1 MRLKSIGAA
10 VAMTL
15 LFCIAAPAQQPSD
28 IVITGREVSA
38 VQVEL
43 SKRGLYDG
51 KPSGVLDQRTREAV
65 REWQKKNGIPTS
77 GRIDR
82 ETYLSLGLTYPAKDS
97 TGSPGLLPRIG
108 GSVRDTT
115 VATGQSIGGAAGK
128 VRDGAVTG
136 LEKTWDLGES
146 AAGKSKE
153 AASEVGGAS
162 VRGAKGLGKG
172 AQRVSTRLIGR
183 NDAEVGTEVRR
194 LLDSRPE
201 TERWVAEVRD
211 GMVTVKAPAGHKAD
225 LGQVI
230 SDIRKIA
237 GVKTVFV
244 VNL

>member
-1 MRLKSIGAA
+1 
-10 VAMTL
+10 MTL
-15 LFCIAAPAQQPSD
+15 LFCIATPAQQPSD
-28 IVITGREVSA
+28 FVVTGREVTA

-43 SKRGLYDG
+43 KKRGLYDG
-51 KPSGVLDQRTREAV
+51 RPTGVLDPRTRESV
-65 REWQKKNGIPTS
+65 RAWQKKSGIPAS

-82 ETYLSLGLTYPAKDS
+82 DTYLSLGLTYPAKES
-97 TGSPGLLPRIG
+97 AGSPGLLPRIG

-115 VATGQSIGGAAGK
+115 IATGQSIGGAAGK
-128 VRDGAVTG
+128 VREGAVTG

-146 AAGKSKE
+146 AVGKSKE
-153 AASEVGGAS
+153 AASDVGGAS

-172 AQRVSTRLIGR
+172 AQRVSTTLIGR
-183 NDAEVGTEVRR
+183 NDEEVITEVRR

-201 TERWVAEVRD
+201 TERWVADVRD